1 MTAQPMTLEQL
12 RADIAGILE
21 EAPGAVGDDDNLLDS
36 GLDSMRAMN
45 LAMQWEEKGV
55 SLDFADL
62 AEAPT
67 ITELWA
73 VLRQRQED
81 GAA

>member
-1 MTAQPMTLEQL
+1 MTAPGITIEQL

-21 EAPGAVGDDDNLLDS
+21 EAPAIDDNASLLDN

-45 LAMQWEEKGV
+45 LAMLWEEKGV
-55 SLDFADL
+55 PLDFTDL
-62 AEAPT
+62 AETST
-67 ITELWA
+67 IAELWA
-73 VLRQRQED
+73 VLRPRLEG

>member
-12 RADIAGILE
+12 RADIAAILE
-21 EAPGAVGDDDNLLDS
+21 DAPLPGDDDNLLDS

-45 LAMQWEEKGV
+45 LAMQWEEQGV
-55 SLDFADL
+55 PLDFTDL

-67 ITELWA
+67 IAELWA